1 MTKNKRF
8 KAEKVLGWTIPLST
22 LVRLQRQA
30 IRKYLLQKV
39 PITFLIHILL
49 LIKYFCPAGKRTFRI
64 PFLMENNIPNIFPNI
79 MEIIGFIKWY
89 VPIVTIRLRWF
100 FGFWKMK
107 RHYTFSIVAGDPVS
121 QNSAPF
127 SSIWQKIFQQKK
139 GKMKWTKTTNQ
150 VFLTMCFELIKHTK
164 EQSKPLC
171 YLACMCRI
179 YTCHMPCR
187 S

>member
-1 MTKNKRF
+1 M
-8 KAEKVLGWTIPLST
+8 
-22 LVRLQRQA
+22 RLQRQA

-64 PFLMENNIPNIFPNI
+64 PFLMENNIPNICPNI

-139 GKMKWTKTTNQ
+139 ENWNEQKLSPLFDDQQNTYWSLSLSFQKP
-150 VFLTMCFELIKHTK
+150 IKF
-164 EQSKPLC
+164 S
-171 YLACMCRI
+171 
-179 YTCHMPCR
+179 
-187 S
+187 